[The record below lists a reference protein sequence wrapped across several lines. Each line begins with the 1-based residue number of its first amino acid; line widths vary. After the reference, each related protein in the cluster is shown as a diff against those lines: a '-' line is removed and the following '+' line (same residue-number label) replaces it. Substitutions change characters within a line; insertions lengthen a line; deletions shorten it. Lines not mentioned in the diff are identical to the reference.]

1 MGQLAESVSQHNIF
15 PLEIQ
20 RFSQNMKTAT
30 FLLPTV
36 FLLAFVILPSYTQK
50 DLAESRQRRA
60 ADCESKTCL
69 DCRGSCDGCDKCPL
83 CRIVQAACDRGRKKL
98 TLGGVDICD
107 SCKYC
112 KNGKD
117 ECKRKCILGKQ
128 EGVCLQCIKQCPK
141 L

>member
-1 MGQLAESVSQHNIF
+1 MGQCYPVGIVSVTAQCHNIF

-50 DLAESRQRRA
+50 VS
-60 ADCESKTCL
+60 T
-69 DCRGSCDGCDKCPL
+69 
-83 CRIVQAACDRGRKKL
+83 
-98 TLGGVDICD
+98 TLNDTQIM
-107 SCKYC
+107 KYTQ
-112 KNGKD
+112 
-117 ECKRKCILGKQ
+117 I
-128 EGVCLQCIKQCPK
+128 IKIAT